1 MLVVGWMAPAAFA
14 QDTKSAR
21 GTVTAIAADTL
32 TVKAGES
39 EMRFTVD
46 AKTVLVASGAGTADR
61 KAEAAGKPG
70 PRLTDFVKA
79 GDNVEVSYTATGTA
93 MRATRVQ
100 RMSSAGTSSGS
111 GSAATAAPSSM
122 TSNGSVTSISGATL
136 TISGSSGGGGTFTQ
150 SYTVNR
156 ETNVIAVGAG
166 TAAAAKG
173 GGVAI
178 TEVVGVGDQVQVTY
192 RNTGTGLVA
201 EQVRVTAKK
210 K

>member
-1 MLVVGWMAPAAFA
+1 MLVVGWMAPAGFA

-21 GTVTAIAADTL
+21 GTVTAIAADSL

-46 AKTVLVASGAGTADR
+46 PKTVLVASGAGTADR

-100 RMSSAGTSSGS
+100 RMSSAGTSGSSGPS
-111 GSAATAAPSSM
+111 TAAPSSM

-156 ETNVIAVGAG
+156 ETNVIARSVRAPPPRPR
-166 TAAAAKG
+166 
-173 GGVAI
+173 VA
-178 TEVVGVGDQVQVTY
+178 VSPSPRSRASRCPWRY
-192 RNTGTGLVA
+192 S
-201 EQVRVTAKK
+201 
-210 K
+210 